1 MKLAAS
7 NIAWDP
13 ADAPAVA
20 SMLRRHGFTGVELAP
35 TKWRERPYE
44 APAADVANLRRHW
57 SDLGL
62 EVVALQALLFGR
74 PELRLF
80 GSDADRVAL
89 ADVLRGAIDF
99 AATLGAHALVFGS
112 PKNRARG
119 DLPMSDAL
127 RVAADFFRPLG
138 THARERGC
146 ALCIEPNPPAYGCDF
161 ITTTREAVE
170 LCRLVDDAGIAVNVD
185 AGALVMNGEDPVAEL
200 SAAGSFAHHA
210 HASAPNLAELTE
222 PGPHETTAAALRAI
236 GYDRYVSLEMRQ
248 PSTIS
253 ALERSVSMVR
263 SLYGSF

>member
-13 ADAPAVA
+13 AHDAEVA

-44 APAADVANLRRHW
+44 APAADVANLRRYW

-80 GSDADRVAL
+80 GSDADRAAL
-89 ADVLRGAIDF
+89 ADVLRRAIDF

-119 DLPMSDAL
+119 KLPMADAL
-127 RVAADFFRPLG
+127 RVAADFFRPVG
-138 THARERGC
+138 VYARERGC

-161 ITTTREAVE
+161 ITTTREALE
-170 LCRLVDDAGIAVNVD
+170 LCRSVNDPGIAVNVD
-185 AGALVMNGEDPVAEL
+185 AGALTMNGEDPIAEL
-200 SAAGSFAHHA
+200 TAVGPLAHHA
-210 HASAPNLAELTE
+210 HASAPNLAELSD
-222 PGPHETTAAALRAI
+222 PHPHETTADALRAI

-248 PSTIS
+248 PSAAS
-253 ALERSVSMVR
+253 ALERSVGLVR
-263 SLYGSF
+263 SFYG